1 MMMLWVVESVGCKAD
16 REGRTAKGGRKGV
29 GTNEGTETCS
39 CCCYRRSRSD
49 DRRSLRDCRAMP
61 GGVVAEIQDQSRHEK
76 KRDTMLSHCKSKG
89 KSRGT
94 VPPTVRSFQTTRR
107 EQERE
112 REKTRSNKSRRSNE
126 PKDDSF
132 LHPPIHSI
140 QSRREWNA
148 PHDGQTTGPQRS
160 ESSRM
165 TPNIYP
171 QRQCCCCCCCCRQG
185 CGCGLAHSCCC
196 VYIQTQTHTQ
206 Q

>member
-1 MMMLWVVESVGCKAD
+1 MRAQRLVLVVVIVVLVPMTGGRFVIVVLCPGGSSPRSKIKAVTKKK
-16 REGRTAKGGRKGV
+16 ETQCCLTAKARGNHAVLFRPRCDPSKQ
-29 GTNEGTETCS
+29 
-39 CCCYRRSRSD
+39 
-49 DRRSLRDCRAMP
+49 P
-61 GGVVAEIQDQSRHEK
+61 GES
-76 KRDTMLSHCKSKG
+76 KRE
-89 KSRGT
+89 R
-94 VPPTVRSFQTTRR
+94 
-107 EQERE
+107 ERE

-126 PKDDSF
+126 SEDDSF

-140 QSRREWNA
+140 QSRREWNV
-148 PHDGQTTGPQRS
+148 PHDGQTIGPQRS

-171 QRQCCCCCCCCRQG
+171 QRQCCCCCCCCCRQG